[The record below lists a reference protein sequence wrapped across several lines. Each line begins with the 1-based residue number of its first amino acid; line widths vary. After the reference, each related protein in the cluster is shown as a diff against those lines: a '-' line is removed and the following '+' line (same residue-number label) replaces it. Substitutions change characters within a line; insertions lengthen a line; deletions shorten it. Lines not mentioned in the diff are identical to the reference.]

1 MRSLKSRTRGALRS
15 GMLLAF
21 MALFVLALDLSGCS
35 KKSDTPATSK
45 AAKQA
50 GQRAAPPVAPHKMPP
65 HSTPSDPVME
75 HFNKGL
81 RNSLQ
86 GKYDKAIKEYRAVL
100 KARPDSAA
108 AYNNIGFAWYDKKD
122 MDKAIKNHK
131 KALELNPDLANGY
144 YGLALA
150 YEKKGDKEKALKNWQ
165 EFTKRAD
172 PSSKWHLKAMDHIKK
187 LTANKK
193 QKTH

>member
-1 MRSLKSRTRGALRS
+1 MGSLKSGTRGALRS

-35 KKSDTPATSK
+35 KKNETPPAPR
-45 AAKQA
+45 AA
-50 GQRAAPPVAPHKMPP
+50 GQAAPAMAPHKMPP
-65 HSTPSDPVME
+65 HGMKADPVME
-75 HFNKGL
+75 HFNTGL
-81 RNSLQ
+81 KYSLK
-86 GKYDKAIKEYRAVL
+86 GKYDLAIKEYRAVL
-100 KARPDSAA
+100 KKRPDSAA

-131 KALELNPDLANGY
+131 KALKLNPDLANGY

-172 PSSKWHLKAMDHIKK
+172 PSSKWHMKAMDHIKK
-187 LTANKK
+187 LTANRK